1 MEHKLPSL
9 PYAKDALTPY
19 MSEETLD
26 YHYSKYHQSYV
37 SNLNKLILGT
47 EFEYRSV
54 EEIVGTSSGGA
65 FNSAAQVWNHRL
77 FWSSLSPQGG
87 GEPGGVLAD
96 AIKGRWNTLTAFRHT
111 FASATVSNFGSGW
124 TWLVKGADG
133 SLDIVSTSNAATSI
147 SSGLRPLITI
157 DVWEHAY

>member
-54 EEIVGTSSGGA
+54 EEIVRTSSGA
-65 FNSAAQVWNHRL
+65 
-77 FWSSLSPQGG
+77 LSTARRRFGTIG
-87 GEPGGVLAD
+87 CSGV
-96 AIKGRWNTLTAFRHT
+96 
-111 FASATVSNFGSGW
+111 VSRRRVVGSRA
-124 TWLVKGADG
+124 VF
-133 SLDIVSTSNAATSI
+133 
-147 SSGLRPLITI
+147 
-157 DVWEHAY
+157 